1 MSGKLVAYYR
11 DDSSP
16 RYGLG
21 LDEQAACVR
30 IYAHAYDAEVIGT
43 YRDIRGVR
51 WRHRPELARAIA
63 HALRAG
69 ARLIFPTLEGP
80 FGNPE
85 VLRLLIEAGVE
96 FGVCGRPEVSERTL
110 PSFARLAHHFPADD
124 AEARAQHEPADL
136 GADGAGA

>member
-11 DDSSP
+11 DDPS

-43 YRDIRGVR
+43 YRDVRGVH

-63 HALRAG
+63 HALKAD

-80 FGNPE
+80 FGNPD
-85 VLRLLIEAGVE
+85 VLRPLVESGVK
-96 FGVCGRPEVSERTL
+96 FGVCGRPDVSERSL
-110 PSFARLAHHFPADD
+110 PAFERLALHFAAAQAGAPPPRDPADV
-124 AEARAQHEPADL
+124 EAT
-136 GADGAGA
+136 G